1 MRILILA
8 VALLAASSAS
18 AAEAWKA
25 AFTQALKN
33 GGAYVE
39 TSDGKL
45 LYEHRSRDHFIPA
58 STMKIATAACALDAL
73 GRDFRFPTEFFLTG
87 DSKLVVKGYGDP
99 FLVSEEFAVIA
110 HELANKGLK
119 EIKGLIL
126 DTTYFAEGL
135 KIDGTAGSTNPYDA
149 LNGALIANFNTVN
162 VHKMG
167 SGSRSAVYSAEEQT
181 PLTPTAMESAKDM
194 PAGKQRINIG
204 QDPLKGAQY
213 AGELLEEFLKK
224 EGVSVTGS
232 LTIAEKPADARLI
245 YRHLSSKRLENVLRE
260 LLNFSTN
267 FMANQVFLTMGAE
280 KFGAPATVEKG
291 RKVLIEFLSQKV
303 GWKDFEVTEGAG
315 LSRQNQVTPRDMV
328 KLLEFF
334 ESDLDLLPREEQV
347 FRAKTGT
354 LTGVNTLAGFF
365 PLEDGKTARFAIL
378 VNSPVPFDYKFK
390 LGKMLYAGVN
400 GN

>member
-1 MRILILA
+1 MRAIFLTA
-8 VALLAASSAS
+8 ALLAASTAS
-18 AAEAWKA
+18 AEVGWKA

-58 STMKIATAACALDAL
+58 STIKIATAACALDTL
-73 GRDFRFPTEFFLTG
+73 GRDFRFPTDFYLTG
-87 DSKLVVKGYGDP
+87 DGKLVVKGYGDP

-110 HELANKGLK
+110 HELASKGLK
-119 EIKGLIL
+119 EVRGLIL
-126 DTTYFAEGL
+126 DTTYFGEGL
-135 KIDGTAGSTNPYDA
+135 RIDGTAGSPNPYDA

-167 SGSRSAVYSAEEQT
+167 SGSRAAVYSAEEQT
-181 PLTPTAMESAKDM
+181 PITPIAMETAKDL

-213 AGELLEEFLKK
+213 AGELLEEFLRK
-224 EGVSVTGS
+224 EGIVISGPVT
-232 LTIAEKPADARLI
+232 LAEKPADAKLI
-245 YRHLSSKRLENVLRE
+245 YHHLSSKRLENVLRE

-291 RKVLIEFLSQKV
+291 RKVLVEFLSKKV

-354 LTGVNTLAGFF
+354 LTGVNSLAGFF
-365 PLEDGKTARFAIL
+365 PVEGGKTARFAIL

-390 LGKMLYAGVN
+390 LAKMLYAGVN